1 MTTNDALDQKA
12 LVSAREYM
20 GVVAWPTIA
29 LGLVVSL
36 SYIGTVA
43 MTLAGFLPLWLA
55 FPLVAVLTY
64 LSYTVAHESV
74 HGSITGSHPSL
85 RWVNK
90 ALGYMAAWILMIPLT
105 AHRHEHMAHHRHAND
120 PVDDPDF
127 EVKQMQDSLPAAARA
142 AVQITVGQFSF
153 YFKNRWKKAPL
164 KQNLL
169 LCLEVG
175 AALLPRLSV
184 LLAGYWVEGLVL
196 FVLAW
201 LIGVIVLLYSFAYIV
216 HRPHEQVGRYMDTS
230 TILLPGPLGTLLTWL
245 WMFQNYHSIHHL
257 FPRVPFYQ
265 YAKLYRE
272 IEGVMAAKGAPVYRI
287 TTRGL
292 KELQPVSAG

>member
-1 MTTNDALDQKA
+1 
-12 LVSAREYM
+12 M
-20 GVVAWPTIA
+20 GGVAWPTIV
-29 LGLVVSL
+29 LGLVVVL
-36 SYIGTVA
+36 SYVGA
-43 MTLAGFLPLWLA
+43 LAAALGGLLPLWLA

-74 HGSITGSHPSL
+74 HGSISGNSASL

-127 EVKQMQDSLPAAARA
+127 PVKQMQDSLPAAARA

-153 YFKNRWKKAPL
+153 YFRNRWSKAPL

-175 AALLPRLSV
+175 AALLPRLAV
-184 LLAGYWVEGLVL
+184 FVAGFWVEGLVL

-201 LIGVIVLLYSFAYIV
+201 LTGVIVLLYLFAYIV
-216 HRPHEQVGRYMDTS
+216 HRPHEQTGRYVDTS
-230 TILLPGPLGTLLTWL
+230 TILLPGWSGTLLTWL

-265 YAKLYRE
+265 YARLYGE
-272 IEGVMAAKGAPVYRI
+272 IEEIMAAKGAPVYRV
-287 TTRGL
+287 TARGL
-292 KELQPVSAG
+292 KESHPLPAA